1 VGLAEFG
8 LPHDL
13 VEFLAAEFK
22 LDSFFETGTYYGTSS
37 AWAAERFAT
46 VRTVEQAPRLF
57 AIARIKL
64 ARHPNVQ
71 LEFDDSRAA
80 IERALPGLPPTLFWL
95 DAHWAG
101 GQTAGGDTEQCPLLG
116 ELRLIAPELDRHF
129 VLIDDARLFA
139 MPPPPPN
146 MAEAWPCLA
155 DIFDVLRS
163 RHQPYIAIC
172 RDVIIA
178 VPAHAK
184 PGLIAYFQR
193 ALPEASAAVVP
204 S

>member
-1 VGLAEFG
+1 MGLADFG
-8 LPHDL
+8 LPCDL
-13 VEFLAAEFK
+13 VEFLAAEYK
-22 LDSFFETGTYYGTSS
+22 LDSFFETGTYYGGSS

-46 VRTVEQAPRLF
+46 VRTVEASPRLF
-57 AIARIKL
+57 AIARVKL
-64 ARHPNVQ
+64 SRFRNVQ
-71 LEFDDSRAA
+71 LELGDSRAF
-80 IERALPGLPPTLFWL
+80 IDRELPALPPTLFWL

-101 GQTAGGDTEQCPLLG
+101 GQTSGGDGDQCPLLG
-116 ELRLIAPELDRHF
+116 ELALIAPALDRHF

-146 MAEAWPCLA
+146 NAAAWPCLT

-163 RHQPYIAIC
+163 RHQPYIAIS

-184 PGLIAYFQR
+184 PGVVAYFQR
-193 ALPEASAAVVP
+193 ALPEESAAVTQ